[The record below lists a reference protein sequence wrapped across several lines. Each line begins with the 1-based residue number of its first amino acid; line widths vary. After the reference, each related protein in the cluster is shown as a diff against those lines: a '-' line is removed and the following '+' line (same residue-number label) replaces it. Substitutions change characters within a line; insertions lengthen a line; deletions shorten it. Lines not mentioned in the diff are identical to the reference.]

1 MISGLKNITRIFLFV
16 LLALCFSAVTVTAQT
31 TTAPP
36 RPPAMPVPGRTP
48 PTPRPKVWKTAPVAV
63 NESETPAEK
72 SIAVDSKVNVSLCVT
87 AGNVNINGWDRDE
100 IRAFVENGS
109 NVGFAVRNASRQT
122 GSPNWVM
129 VLGFDP
135 SRNKAVGMDECLS
148 GEQIELDVPRGATVN
163 IKSRESEIS
172 IEAVNRVRVE
182 NISGDIR
189 LNGIAQGVEAKT
201 YEGDVT
207 VENSGGAVTLT
218 STTGNILAFE
228 VDSGD
233 IGDIFTARTSSG
245 AVTLQRV
252 GYKQIEAGSNSG
264 SVRFVGAF
272 SGGGQY
278 NFKTTN
284 GTILLDIPADT
295 SSKVTATYGSGAF
308 QTEIPLQ
315 DEKRTTGSPVQKL
328 TGLFGAGDSTVNLTT
343 FSGAIRI
350 KKSK

>member
-1 MISGLKNITRIFLFV
+1 MLNGLKNRKMNFLFAIFAFC
-16 LLALCFSAVTVTAQT
+16 LTAGTLQAQ

-36 RPPAMPVPGRTP
+36 RPPVDPVPGRVPPAPRPNARRTP
-48 PTPRPKVWKTAPVAV
+48 PVAL

-72 SIAVDSKVNVSLCVT
+72 AIAVSEKVNVSLCVS
-87 AGNVNINGWDRDE
+87 AGNVKINGWDRDE

-109 NVGFAVRNASRQT
+109 NVGFAVRSRDRQ
-122 GSPNWVM
+122 SDAPNWVM
-129 VLGFDP
+129 VVGFDP
-135 SRNKAVGMDECLS
+135 ATNRGVGMDECLS

-172 IEAVNRVRVE
+172 IDSVNRARVE

-189 LNGIAQGVEAKT
+189 LSRIAQGIEAKT

-207 VENSGGAVTLT
+207 VENSSGAVTLS

-228 VDSGD
+228 VDSAD
-233 IGDIFTARTSSG
+233 IGDIFNARTSSG
-245 AVTLQRV
+245 SVTLQKV
-252 GYKQIEAGSNSG
+252 GYKQIEANSNSG
-264 SVRFVGAF
+264 SVRFAGAF

-278 NFKTTN
+278 NFNTTN
-284 GTILLDIPADT
+284 GTILLDIPADS

-308 QTEIPLQ
+308 QTELPLQ
-315 DEKRTTGSPVQKL
+315 NENRTSGSQVQKL
-328 TGLFGAGDSTVNLTT
+328 TGLLGAGDSTVNLTT

-350 KKSK
+350 KKSN